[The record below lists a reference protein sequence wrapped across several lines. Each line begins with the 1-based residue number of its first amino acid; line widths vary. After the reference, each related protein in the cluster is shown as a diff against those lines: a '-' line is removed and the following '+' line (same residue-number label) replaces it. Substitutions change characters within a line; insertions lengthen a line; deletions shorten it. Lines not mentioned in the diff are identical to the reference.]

1 MSKISE
7 NLIKQL
13 KDQILD
19 TEFKSSSVDV
29 GRVYSVGDGIAFVRG
44 LDDVLANELVHFKDD
59 IYGLALNLE
68 DSQVGIVLLGDDQDI
83 REGDEVYRT
92 KRIVEVN
99 VGDQLLGR
107 VVDALGR
114 PIDDKGP
121 INSDVYRP
129 IERIAPGVMTRQS
142 VDEPL
147 FTGIKVVDAMIP
159 IGKEQR
165 EPI

>member
-19 TEFKSSSVDV
+19 TDFKSSSVDV
-29 GRVYSVGDGIAFVRG
+29 GRDYSVGDGIAFVRG

-68 DSQVGIVLLGDDQDI
+68 DSQVGVVLLGDDQNI

-114 PIDDKGP
+114 PIDNKGP
-121 INSDVYRP
+121 Y
-129 IERIAPGVMTRQS
+129 
-142 VDEPL
+142 
-147 FTGIKVVDAMIP
+147 
-159 IGKEQR
+159 
-165 EPI
+165 